1 MTGDRHI
8 PSMTVAARGAGPVTD
23 AEFEAMLASSSFRAF
38 ADLLSAA
45 LIILDRSENIIL
57 ANLAAGKLSGMERSE
72 IEHRPFERFLRR
84 SGLDIDDWL
93 SKAVKGRSDGRV
105 RGAVGS
111 LDLFAT
117 RRIIPLTGGSC
128 GYTMLTLQ
136 SLRAEPS
143 RSAAQRGKPA
153 APNLIFPPEI
163 ELQIRQAVRAYR
175 RGVRVLLLGESGVG
189 KTAIARH
196 LHAEATDDDPPFVHV
211 NCGSIP
217 ETLFESE
224 MFGYERGAFT
234 GALQAGKRGF
244 IESAA
249 GGTLFLDEVGE
260 IPYTSQAKLLKF
272 LEDGTIQP
280 VGSANQRRI
289 ETTVITA
296 TNRDLPSLVAEGKF
310 RRDLYFRIATFPVM
324 VPSLRDRPDVG
335 QLLDMFLDRVNL
347 IRPVPLRLTERCR
360 AHLLASDF
368 AGNIRE
374 LRSLVDYLDIVIEEE
389 ADVGDLDPLSCSNL
403 ALRGMGSGSHS
414 AVPALSETA
423 DAVTLRD
430 RVQNYERDIIEKTVK
445 EAGSQREAARVLGI
459 DVSTLIRKL
468 ARSSKD

>member
-1 MTGDRHI
+1 MTSERHI
-8 PSMTVAARGAGPVTD
+8 PSMTVAARTAAPVTQSD
-23 AEFEAMLASSSFRAF
+23 LETMLASASFRAF

-45 LIILDRSENIIL
+45 LIILDRSENIVL
-57 ANLAAGKLSGMERSE
+57 ANLAAEKLSGMGRAE
-72 IEHRPFERFLRR
+72 IEQRPFERFLRR

-93 SKAVKGRSDGRV
+93 SKAVKGRSDARV
-105 RGAVGS
+105 RGAAGS

-117 RRIIPLTGGSC
+117 RRVIPLKGDTN

-136 SLRAEPS
+136 SLRQDS
-143 RSAAQRGKPA
+143 GRAAAPRGKCA
-153 APNLIFPPEI
+153 APALIFPPEI
-163 ELQIRQAVRAYR
+163 ELQIKQAVRAYR

-196 LHAEATDDDPPFVHV
+196 LHAEATNDDPPFIHV

-260 IPYTSQAKLLKF
+260 IPYGSQAKLLKF

-296 TNRDLPSLVAEGKF
+296 TNRDLPALVAEGKF
-310 RRDLYFRIATFPVM
+310 RRDLYFRIATFPVV
-324 VPSLRDRPDVG
+324 VPSLRDRPDVDR
-335 QLLDMFLDRVNL
+335 LLDMFLDRVNRA
-347 IRPVPLRLTERCR
+347 RPVPLRLTPRCR

-374 LRSLVDYLDIVIEEE
+374 LRSLVDYLDIVVDEE
-389 ADVGDLDPLSCSNL
+389 ADIGDLDPLSHNNL
-403 ALRGMGSGSHS
+403 ALRLTSDTSRNPPV
-414 AVPALSETA
+414 ARTEP
-423 DAVTLRD
+423 DAAENLRD
-430 RVQNYERDIIEKTVK
+430 RVQSYERELIEKALK
-445 EAGSQREAARVLGI
+445 DAGSQREAARVLGI

-468 ARSSKD
+468 ARGPKT